1 MLSKGKQNEI
11 NSNFVKIFKN
21 VIEKNKMNPHILL
34 TQLCQFEETDI
45 DDKTTKTI
53 LKIMLDVP
61 YYENNINVSVLRKF
75 KIMKEKLHDIIDTNL
90 SIRLL
95 NLRK

>member
-1 MLSKGKQNEI
+1 MLTQSKQTEI

-34 TQLCQFEETDI
+34 THLCQFEKNDI
-45 DDKTTKTI
+45 NDKTTKTI
-53 LKIMLDVP
+53 LKIMLEVP
-61 YYENNINVSVLRKF
+61 YYESNINVSILRKF
-75 KIMKEKLHDIIDTNL
+75 KIINETLVKIIDDNL

-95 NLRK
+95 KLRG